1 MTKYLYPPPDETFS
15 WTDFAEIFSRHWIN
29 WNKTYLFRAEIPKY
43 ESKSIYQYFYPIC
56 SRIDILSLARSH
68 VPNKFNGH
76 CKMMNWLCTW
86 ELGILDYTL
95 KATFY
100 NDLNL
105 RTHLSIRVLYAFIHS
120 CHEYLDFSQLSE
132 FIRQK
137 SVPSIHYAK

>member
-1 MTKYLYPPPDETFS
+1 MKWFCKILL
-15 WTDFAEIFSRHWIN
+15 RHWNN
-29 WNKTYLFRAEIPKY
+29 WNKTYLLRVEISKY
-43 ESKSIYQYFYPIC
+43 ESKSIYQHFYPIC

-68 VPNKFNGH
+68 VPNTFNGH

-86 ELGILDYTL
+86 ELRILDYTL

-100 NDLNL
+100 NDPNL
-105 RTHLSIRVLYAFIHS
+105 RTHLCIRMLYAFIHS
-120 CHEYLDFSQLSE
+120 WHEYLHFSQRSK